1 MTFRSLNRLALVAAL
16 AFGWV
21 VLAGAARAQ
30 APTPT
35 PGALAAAK
43 ELVTLK
49 GGAAMFD
56 PLIPGVIESAKN
68 QLLPTNPNLSGP
80 LTEVANQLHKEY
92 APKRAELLDLI
103 AKIYAQHF
111 TEAELKDIV
120 AFYKTPAGK
129 KMVTQEPIAINQSLT
144 AAQDWA
150 NQFSDAVL
158 ERFRAEMAKKGHK
171 L

>member
-1 MTFRSLNRLALVAAL
+1 MTFRSLNRLALIAAL
-16 AFGWV
+16 AFGWA
-21 VLAGAARAQ
+21 VLAGPARAQ
-30 APTPT
+30 QPPS

-49 GGAAMFD
+49 GAAAMFD

-68 QLLPTNPNLSGP
+68 QFLPTNPNLSGP

-92 APKRAELLDLI
+92 EPKRAELIDLV

-120 AFYKTPAGK
+120 AFYKTPSGK
-129 KMVTQEPIAINQSLT
+129 KMLAQEPVAIRQSLD

-150 NQFSDAVL
+150 NQFSDTVL
-158 ERFRAEMAKKGHK
+158 QRFRAEMAKKGHK

>member
-1 MTFRSLNRLALVAAL
+1 MTFRSLNRLALIVAL
-16 AFGWV
+16 AFGWFA
-21 VLAGAARAQ
+21 LAGPPARAQ
-30 APTPT
+30 APS

-49 GGAAMFD
+49 GGGSMFD

-68 QLLPTNPNLSGP
+68 QFLPINPNLSGP

-92 APKRAELLDLI
+92 APKRAELLDLV

-129 KMVTQEPIAINQSLT
+129 KMQAQEPIAIKQSLD
-144 AAQDWA
+144 AAQEWA
-150 NQFSDAVL
+150 NQFSDTVL
-158 ERFRAEMAKKGHK
+158 QRFRTEMAKKGHK

>member
-1 MTFRSLNRLALVAAL
+1 MTFRSLNRLALIAAL

-21 VLAGAARAQ
+21 MLAVPARAQ
-30 APTPT
+30 APAPS

-43 ELVTLK
+43 ELMTLK
-49 GGAAMFD
+49 GAAAMFD

-68 QLLPTNPNLSGP
+68 QFLPTNPNLAGP

-92 APKRAELLDLI
+92 EPKRAEVVELV

-111 TEAELKDIV
+111 TEQELKDIV
-120 AFYKTPAGK
+120 AFYKTPSGK
-129 KMVTQEPIAINQSLT
+129 KMLAEEPIAINQSLA

-150 NQFSDAVL
+150 NQFSDMVL
-158 ERFRAEMAKKGHK
+158 QRFRADMAKKGYK

>member
-1 MTFRSLNRLALVAAL
+1 MTFRSLNRLALVVAL
-16 AFGWV
+16 AFGWA

-30 APTPT
+30 APS

-43 ELVTLK
+43 ELVALK
-49 GGAAMFD
+49 GGGAMFD

-68 QLLPTNPNLSGP
+68 QFLPTNPNLSGP

-92 APKRAELLDLI
+92 APKRAELLDLV

-120 AFYKTPAGK
+120 TFYKSPAGK
-129 KMVTQEPIAINQSLT
+129 KMITQEPAAINQSLT

-150 NQFSDAVL
+150 NEFSDTVL
-158 ERFRAEMAKKGHK
+158 KRFRDEMAKKGYK

>member
-1 MTFRSLNRLALVAAL
+1 MTFRSLNRLALIGAL
-16 AFGWV
+16 ALGCIV
-21 VLAGAARAQ
+21 MAGTARAQ
-30 APTPT
+30 QAPSPA
-35 PGALAAAK
+35 ALAAAK

-68 QLLPTNPNLSGP
+68 QLIPTNPQLTKP
-80 LTEVANQLHKEY
+80 LNDVAAQFHKEY
-92 APKRAELLDLI
+92 GAKRAELLDI
-103 AKIYAQHF
+103 VAQTYARHF

-129 KMVTQEPIAINQSLT
+129 KMIAQEPAAIKETLD
-144 AAQDWA
+144 AAQVWA
-150 NQFSDAVL
+150 NQLSDEVL
-158 ERFRAEMAKKGHK
+158 QRFRTEMQKKGFK

>member
-1 MTFRSLNRLALVAAL
+1 M
-16 AFGWV
+16 
-21 VLAGAARAQ
+21 AGAARAQ
-30 APTPT
+30 QGPS

-68 QLLPTNPNLSGP
+68 QFIPTNPQLSKP
-80 LTEVANQLHKEY
+80 LAEVAAQLHKEY
-92 APKRAELLDLI
+92 APKRAELLDI
-103 AKIYAQHF
+103 VATIYARHF

-129 KMVTQEPIAINQSLT
+129 KMITAEPAAIKESLD
-144 AAQDWA
+144 AAQSWA
-150 NQFSDAVL
+150 NEFSDVVL
-158 ERFRAEMAKKGHK
+158 QRFRTEMQKKGYK

>member
-1 MTFRSLNRLALVAAL
+1 MTFRSLNRLALIAAL

-21 VLAGAARAQ
+21 VSAGAARAQ
-30 APTPT
+30 APT

-43 ELVTLK
+43 ELVTIK
-49 GGAAMFD
+49 GGGGMFD

-68 QLLPTNPNLSGP
+68 QFLPTHPNLSGP

-92 APKRAELLDLI
+92 APKRAELLDLV
-103 AKIYAQHF
+103 ATIYAKHF
-111 TEAELKDIV
+111 TEAELKEIT
-120 AFYKTPAGK
+120 AFYRSPAGK
-129 KMVTQEPIAINQSLT
+129 KMAAQEPIAINQSLT

-150 NQFSDAVL
+150 NKFSDTVL
-158 ERFRAEMAKKGHK
+158 ERFRNEMAKKGYK

>member
-1 MTFRSLNRLALVAAL
+1 MTFRSINRLALIAAL
-16 AFGWV
+16 ALGWV
-21 VLAGAARAQ
+21 VLAGTARAQ
-30 APTPT
+30 APS

-68 QLLPTNPNLSGP
+68 QFLPTNPQLAGP
-80 LTEVANQLHKEY
+80 LNEVAAQLHKEY
-92 APKRAELLDLI
+92 EPKRSEIIDLV

-111 TEAELKDIV
+111 TEAELKEIV
-120 AFYKTPAGK
+120 AFYKSPTGK
-129 KMVTQEPIAINQSLT
+129 KMTAQEPAAINQSLG
-144 AAQDWA
+144 AAQEWA
-150 NQFSDAVL
+150 NQFSDMVL
-158 ERFRAEMAKKGHK
+158 QRFRAEMAKKGYK

>member
-1 MTFRSLNRLALVAAL
+1 MTFRSLNRLALIAAL
-16 AFGWV
+16 TFGWV

-30 APTPT
+30 APTP
-35 PGALAAAK
+35 GALAAAK
-43 ELVTLK
+43 ELVALK

-68 QLLPTNPNLSGP
+68 QFLPTNPNLSGP

-92 APKRAELLDLI
+92 APRRAELLDLV
-103 AKIYAQHF
+103 AKIYAQQF

-129 KMVTQEPIAINQSLT
+129 KMVTQEPVAINQSLT
-144 AAQDWA
+144 AAQEWA
-150 NQFSDAVL
+150 NDFSDQVL
-158 ERFRAEMAKKGHK
+158 QRFRTEMAKKGYK

>member
-1 MTFRSLNRLALVAAL
+1 MTIRSLNRLALIAAL
-16 AFGWV
+16 ALGWAAM
-21 VLAGAARAQ
+21 AGMARAQ
-30 APTPT
+30 TPS

-43 ELVTLK
+43 ELVALK

-56 PLIPGVIESAKN
+56 PLIPGVIESAKA
-68 QLLPTNPNLSGP
+68 QFLPTNPNLSGP

-92 APKRAELLDLI
+92 ASKRAEILDLV

-129 KMVTQEPIAINQSLT
+129 KMLTQEPAAIKESLD
-144 AAQDWA
+144 AAQKWA
-150 NQFSDAVL
+150 NEFSDTVL
-158 ERFRAEMAKKGHK
+158 QRFRAEMQKKGYK

>member
-1 MTFRSLNRLALVAAL
+1 MTFRSINHLALIAAL

-21 VLAGAARAQ
+21 VLGGAARAQ
-30 APTPT
+30 APSAGT
-35 PGALAAAK
+35 LAAAK

-49 GGAAMFD
+49 GGGAMFD

-68 QLLPTNPNLSGP
+68 QFLPTNPNLSGP

-92 APKRAELLDLI
+92 APKRAELLDLV

-111 TEAELKDIV
+111 TEAELKEIV
-120 AFYKTPAGK
+120 AFYKTAAGK
-129 KMVTQEPIAINQSLT
+129 KMLAEEPLVINQSLT

-150 NQFSDAVL
+150 NEFSDAVL
-158 ERFRAEMAKKGHK
+158 QRFRTEMAKKGHK

>member
-1 MTFRSLNRLALVAAL
+1 MTFRSLNRLALIAAL

-21 VLAGAARAQ
+21 ALAGTARAQ
-30 APTPT
+30 TPS

-43 ELVTLK
+43 ELMTLK
-49 GGAAMFD
+49 GAAAMFD

-68 QLLPTNPNLSGP
+68 QFIPTNPNLAGP
-80 LTEVANQLHKEY
+80 LGEVAAQLHKEY
-92 APKRAELLDLI
+92 EPKRAEIVDQV

-120 AFYKTPAGK
+120 AFYKTPSGK
-129 KMVTQEPIAINQSLT
+129 KMLAEEPAAINQSLT

-150 NQFSDAVL
+150 NQFSDSVL
-158 ERFRAEMAKKGHK
+158 QRFRTEMAKKGYK

>member
-1 MTFRSLNRLALVAAL
+1 MTFRSLNRLALIAAL
-16 AFGWV
+16 AFSWV
-21 VLAGAARAQ
+21 VLAGPARAQ
-30 APTPT
+30 QAPS

-43 ELVTLK
+43 ELMTLK
-49 GGAAMFD
+49 GAGAMFD

-68 QLLPTNPNLSGP
+68 QFLPTNPNLADP

-92 APKRAELLDLI
+92 EPKRAELVDLV

-111 TEAELKDIV
+111 TEQELKDIV
-120 AFYKTPAGK
+120 AFYKTPVGK
-129 KMVTQEPIAINQSLT
+129 KMLTQEPIAINQSLG
-144 AAQDWA
+144 AAQEWA

-158 ERFRAEMAKKGHK
+158 QRFRAEMAKKGYK

>member
-1 MTFRSLNRLALVAAL
+1 MTFRSLNRLALVVAL
-16 AFGWV
+16 AFGWA

-30 APTPT
+30 APS

-43 ELVTLK
+43 EVVALK
-49 GGAAMFD
+49 GAGAMFD

-68 QLLPTNPNLSGP
+68 QFMPTNPNLGGP

-92 APKRAELLDLI
+92 AVKRAELLDLV
-103 AKIYAQHF
+103 ANIYAQHF
-111 TEAELKDIV
+111 TEAELKDI
-120 AFYKTPAGK
+120 ATFYKSPAGK
-129 KMVTQEPIAINQSLT
+129 KMITQEPIAINQSLT

-150 NQFSDAVL
+150 NKFSDMVL
-158 ERFRAEMAKKGHK
+158 ERFRAEMAKKGYK

>member
-1 MTFRSLNRLALVAAL
+1 MTLRSLNRLTLIVAL

-21 VLAGAARAQ
+21 VLAGPARAQ
-30 APTPT
+30 TPS
-35 PGALAAAK
+35 PAALAAAK
-43 ELVTLK
+43 ELMTLK
-49 GGAAMFD
+49 GAAAMFE

-68 QLLPTNPNLSGP
+68 QFVPTNPNLAGP
-80 LTEVANQLHKEY
+80 LGEVAAQLHKEY
-92 APKRAELLDLI
+92 EPKRAEVVELV

-111 TEAELKDIV
+111 TEAELKEIV

-129 KMVTQEPIAINQSLT
+129 KMLAEEPAAINQSLT

-150 NQFSDAVL
+150 NQFSDTVL
-158 ERFRAEMAKKGHK
+158 QRFRTEMAKKGHK

>member
-1 MTFRSLNRLALVAAL
+1 MTFRSLNRLALVVAL

-21 VLAGAARAQ
+21 ALAGTARAQ
-30 APTPT
+30 APSPA
-35 PGALAAAK
+35 ALAAAK
-43 ELVTLK
+43 ELVSLK

-68 QLLPTNPNLSGP
+68 QFLPTNPNLSAP

-92 APKRAELLDLI
+92 APRRAELLDLV

-129 KMVTQEPIAINQSLT
+129 KMLTQEPIAIKQSLD
-144 AAQDWA
+144 AAQEWA
-150 NQFSDAVL
+150 NQFSDTVL
-158 ERFRAEMAKKGHK
+158 QRFRAEMAKKGYK